1 MSNYIKAVKT
11 VATGSAAEIVD
22 LIDTDD
28 IAHITSSSG
37 ATDLQFVYRAATGAT
52 TASNIAVT
60 VVVAAGS
67 SAAANLAAAQKA
79 VIAAQQ
85 NPGSMP
91 YLFEYGI
98 NGAAPQLITSI
109 AVDAVAI

>member
-28 IAHITSSSG
+28 VAHITSSG

-60 VVVAAGS
+60 VTVAAGS

>member
-11 VATGSAAEIVD
+11 VATATAAEIVD

-28 IAHITSSSG
+28 VAHITSSG
-37 ATDLQFVYRAATGAT
+37 ATDLQFVYRATTGAT

-67 SAAANLAAAQKA
+67 STAENLAAAQKA
-79 VIAAQQ
+79 VVAAQQ

-98 NGAAPQLITSI
+98 DGAAPQLITSI

>member
-11 VATGSAAEIVD
+11 VATSTAAEIVD
-22 LIDTDD
+22 LIPTDD
-28 IAHITSSSG
+28 IVHITSSG
-37 ATDLQFVYRAATGAT
+37 ATDLQFVYRNSTGAT
-52 TASNIAVT
+52 TASNVAVT

-67 SAAANLAAAQKA
+67 SVAKNLAAAQKA

-85 NPGSMP
+85 NPGSFP

-98 NGAAPQLITSI
+98 DGSAPQLITSI
-109 AVDAVAI
+109 APDAVAI